1 MTDLKAHEIYIE
13 SLQAEL
19 VPLAAASDKLSAEAH
34 TKYTEMCAAREAYHS
49 LVKQQEALTPKLQSL
64 RKMIALVQDRHR
76 HD

>member
-19 VPLAAASDKLSAEAH
+19 IPLDAALAKLSVEAH
-34 TKYTEMCAAREAYHS
+34 TKYVEMSTAREAYES
-49 LVKQQEALTPKLQSL
+49 LIKQREALTPKLQSL